1 MTRRRRTLRAEL
13 DRRRG
18 CAEAA
23 APPLTLQ
30 RKAEVAESIVL
41 ALSSGLYDYTSCSN
55 NKVSTKAT
63 GIDNPLTA
71 DTQPCCRGL
80 GAGLSLR
87 IDPEDARNDEQ
98 ACQGTTH

>member
-1 MTRRRRTLRAEL
+1 MTRRRRTLRAGL
-13 DRRRG
+13 DWRRG

-71 DTQPCCRGL
+71 YKAPPPRTG
-80 GAGLSLR
+80 SS
-87 IDPEDARNDEQ
+87 IDPEDARDDEH
-98 ACQGTTH
+98 AC